1 MMGERDGRKP
11 SGNEYA
17 YALPRG
23 NGSLLNH
30 GILC

>member
-1 MMGERDGRKP
+1 MIGERDGRKLN
-11 SGNEYA
+11 GNE

-30 GILC
+30 GFLG